1 VDNRPIP
8 LLSSEVYD
16 SDLAAEDGTAE
27 PEAVVDNDGDENL
40 FWDNMIFPI

>member
-1 VDNRPIP
+1 MEKRTP

-16 SDLAAEDGTAE
+16 SDLAADDAAAE
-27 PEAVVDNDGDENL
+27 PEAEAEDDEHL

>member
-1 VDNRPIP
+1 MDKRIP

-16 SDLAAEDGTAE
+16 SDLAADDAAAE
-27 PEAVVDNDGDENL
+27 PEAEADEENL